1 MPRFYL
7 DVVEDGVCLA
17 DSDGMMAEQLDEAEV
32 EASFAVAEI
41 MTDPQRYTQLRDLE
55 IVIRDEQRSPVS
67 RVSLSLRRERR
78 EKMH

>member
-17 DSDGMMAEQLDEAEV
+17 DTDGMMAEQLDEAEV

>member
-32 EASFAVAEI
+32 EASFAVAEM

>member
-1 MPRFYL
+1 MPRYYL

>member
-17 DSDGMMAEQLDEAEV
+17 DSDGMVAEQLDEAEV

>member
-7 DVVEDGVCLA
+7 DVVEDGECLT
-17 DSDGMMAEQLDEAEV
+17 DREGLMVDQLDEAEV
-32 EASFAVAEI
+32 EASFAVAEM
-41 MTDPQRYTQLRDLE
+41 MTDPIHYAQLRDLE
-55 IVIRDEQRSPVS
+55 IVIRDEQRAPVS

>member
-32 EASFAVAEI
+32 EASFAVAQM
-41 MTDPQRYTQLRDLE
+41 MTDPQRTQLRDLE

>member
-1 MPRFYL
+1 MPRYYL
-7 DVVEDGVCLA
+7 DVVEDGVCMA
-17 DSDGMMAEQLDEAEV
+17 DPDGMMAEQLDEAEA